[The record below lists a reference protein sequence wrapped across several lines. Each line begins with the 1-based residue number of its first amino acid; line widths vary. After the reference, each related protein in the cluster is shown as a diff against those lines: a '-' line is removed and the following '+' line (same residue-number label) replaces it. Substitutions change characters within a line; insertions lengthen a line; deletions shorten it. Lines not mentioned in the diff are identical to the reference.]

1 MRLKARKAGE
11 LCNAATIACCGGAM
25 ASLVPVALFQFKA
38 IRNLPDPPGSLFDSE
53 RITTSRAAFPLGI
66 PGYALGFVSY
76 GTTLALLVAD
86 TPSRPILHKV
96 VQAQLLLD
104 GGIAATKTVRQLVR
118 FKKVCSWCMGTVLGP
133 AGMLYCWY
141 RDHKTQVEAAA

>member
-1 MRLKARKAGE
+1 MKARKAGE

-53 RITTSRAAFPLGI
+53 RITTSRAAFPLDI
-66 PGYALGFVSY
+66 PDGALGLVSY

-96 VQAQLLLD
+96 VQAKLLLD
-104 GGIAATKTVRQLVR
+104 GGIAVTNAVRQFVR
-118 FKKVCSWCMGTVLGP
+118 FKKVCSWCMGTVLGT
-133 AGMLYCWY
+133 AGMLYWWH
-141 RDHKTQVEAAA
+141 RNHKTRVDPAG